1 MSVRISII
9 MNDDHYSS
17 DKLNSELYCSGLLAP
32 SAGFTYLDNKVLW
45 VNLKHQTQNYMNN
58 KQNNQ

>member
-32 SAGFTYLDNKVLW
+32 SAGFTYLDNKVLSQSETSDPK
-45 VNLKHQTQNYMNN
+45 LYE
-58 KQNNQ
+58 